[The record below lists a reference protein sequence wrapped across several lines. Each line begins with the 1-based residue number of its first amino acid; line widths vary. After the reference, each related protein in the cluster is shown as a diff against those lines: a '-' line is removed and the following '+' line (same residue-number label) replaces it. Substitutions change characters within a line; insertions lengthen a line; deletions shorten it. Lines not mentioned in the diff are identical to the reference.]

1 MVVSMEEDGY
11 GKIAKV
17 LISKKD
23 IIQVAMYK
31 EPSEKKTASL
41 LRPVCR

>member
-17 LISKKD
+17 LKKD

-31 EPSEKKTASL
+31 GRSEKKTASL
-41 LRPVCR
+41 LSR